1 MPVYVVMPIEKKK
14 THWLLLNV
22 HYAKRLPNISYAFGL
37 YLIDKSGKTLKGVVT
52 YGMPPSPT
60 LCTGVCGQEWKS
72 NVLELNRLCLVD
84 NKKNEASRLVGAS
97 LKMLPHPTI
106 VVSYADTAQQHTG
119 FIYQATNFFYTGA
132 SAKHLDYGLKSN
144 PKAHNKGITNTV
156 PKGKDRIKK
165 LKEMYG
171 DDLVIK
177 QRSQKHRYVF
187 FVGDKT
193 QKKKMQKDLRYKVM
207 PYPKESCVKT
217 SGAVD
222 SPL

>member
-1 MPVYVVMPIEKKK
+1 MPYSVVRIEKKK

-22 HYAKRLPNISYAFGL
+22 HYAKRLPNISHAFGL
-37 YLIDKSGKTLKGVVT
+37 YEVSKSGRKLKGVIT

-60 LCTGVCGQEWKS
+60 LCTGVCGKEWKS
-72 NVLELNRLCLVD
+72 NVLELNRLCLID

-106 VVSYADTAQQHTG
+106 VVSYADSEQHHTG
-119 FIYQATNFFYTGA
+119 FVYQATNFIYTGA

-144 PKAHNKGITNTV
+144 PKAHHKGIFNTV
-156 PKGKDRIKK
+156 PKGKGRINKV
-165 LKEMYG
+165 KEMYG

-187 FVGDKT
+187 FVGNKT
-193 QKKKMQKDLRYKVM
+193 QKNELKKMLRYPQL
-207 PYPKESCVKT
+207 PYPKESEV
-217 SGAVD
+217 
-222 SPL
+222 